1 MTTPRLPLAPVVV
14 EAEPD
19 GSGFRVSQGDR
30 YHPSLDWGEMI
41 ALITSLTL
49 SPVGG
54 PRYPMLTAEEW
65 AQKEREGEERRAL
78 NQAKDAAFTTL
89 LLPTADLRDW
99 SYSIADVL
107 CWASGFAAAN
117 YDRGVSGPMGVD
129 ALRTLNIKIKAA
141 LEPADFEEVF

>member
-1 MTTPRLPLAPVVV
+1 VTAPSFPLAPVVV

-41 ALITSLTL
+41 ALVTSFTRPPE
-49 SPVGG
+49 SG

-65 AQKEREGEERRAL
+65 AQKDRAHQERRER
-78 NQAKDAAFTTL
+78 NQAEDAAFTVL
-89 LLPTADLRDW
+89 RLPTADLRDW
-99 SYSIADVL
+99 SHALADVL

-117 YDRGVSGPMGVD
+117 YDRGISGPMGVE
-129 ALRTLNIKIKAA
+129 AIRSLNIKIKAA
-141 LEPADFEEVF
+141 LAAKQQENAS